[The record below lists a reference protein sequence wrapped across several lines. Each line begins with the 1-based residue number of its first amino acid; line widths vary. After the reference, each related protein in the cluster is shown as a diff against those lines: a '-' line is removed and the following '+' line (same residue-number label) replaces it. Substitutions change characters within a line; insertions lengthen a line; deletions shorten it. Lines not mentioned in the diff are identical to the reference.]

1 MHTEVERVIRKA
13 LLVVTLGVAGTT
25 GLAMAHH
32 SPTFAHKTSAAVV
45 AGHAVAAGTD
55 VSDPD
60 ANAPCVTTAAGEQTG
75 NCADSNQQGGGQDSQ
90 QNGADSSDGDV
101 TSPDG
106 DNIQSGP
113 Q

>member
-1 MHTEVERVIRKA
+1 
-13 LLVVTLGVAGTT
+13 
-25 GLAMAHH
+25 MAHH
-32 SPTFAHKTSAAVV
+32 SPASAHKTSAAVV

-55 VSDPD
+55 LSDPD
-60 ANAPCVTTAAGEQTG
+60 PCVTTAAGEQTG
-75 NCADSNQQGGGQDSQ
+75 NCADSNQQGGGQDSR
-90 QNGADSSDGDV
+90 QNGADSSDGEV